1 MFDVEKMIG
10 YSFRDKSLL
19 ELALTHSSYSS
30 KSYER
35 LEFLGDAVLEFV
47 TSEMLFLKTSYSEG
61 ELTNIRAG
69 IVNGGNLSRIFDE
82 LDISTVVKLG
92 KSVKSLSKSIKED
105 IIEAIIG
112 AIYIDGGINE
122 AKGFVQKHILI
133 DTENI
138 KPSFDYKTKLQELLQ
153 KNGPV
158 KIEYVAKKLDNKIQ
172 VNLFIDGKLINSNCA
187 DNKRLASQL
196 CAEKVFK
203 KYSK

>member
-1 MFDVEKMIG
+1 MFDVEKKIS

-133 DTENI
+133 DTKNI
-138 KPSFDYKTKLQELLQ
+138 KPSFDYKTKLQELL
-153 KNGPV
+153 
-158 KIEYVAKKLDNKIQ
+158 
-172 VNLFIDGKLINSNCA
+172 
-187 DNKRLASQL
+187 
-196 CAEKVFK
+196 
-203 KYSK
+203 